1 MEESEDPLKMGI
13 DSTGQMKNPALK
25 MNFSD
30 KMFSDET
37 QLMNQETIKNLESF
51 RKLTIAKDEDFS
63 EKSITDEELMVKL
76 STQSEDIGN
85 RSSSVK

>member
-13 DSTGQMKNPALK
+13 DSTGQMKNPPLK